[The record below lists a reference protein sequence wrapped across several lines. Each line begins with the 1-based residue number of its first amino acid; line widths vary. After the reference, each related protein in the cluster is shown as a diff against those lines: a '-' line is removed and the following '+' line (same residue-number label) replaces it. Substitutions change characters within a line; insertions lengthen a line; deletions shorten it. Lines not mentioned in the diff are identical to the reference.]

1 MMTENVERGPLS
13 MNELAKMIAHDI
25 PPGSFV
31 NLGIGQP
38 TKIADHLTAAQGVI
52 LHTENGMRGMG

>member
-1 MMTENVERGPLS
+1 MAR
-13 MNELAKMIAHDI
+13 DI

-38 TKIADHLTAAQGVI
+38 TMVSNYLPAEQVV
-52 LHTENGMRGMG
+52 LHTENGMLGMGPRPTATRSTRT